1 MLFLSR
7 KWLQKQPPT
16 TPTTSGSRLA
26 AVQALVGATSA
37 GKKRI
42 NTVVDEKNVLE
53 SALDVEIEAAHERA
67 CSAGEDMYLDPKS
80 GLSVFS
86 RVAHLGRGRCC
97 GSMCRH
103 CPYGHVNV
111 PASRKADVLQR
122 SSATTTSAGTT
133 PKPYKS
139 QVYTKTGDKGTS
151 SLFTGERRAK
161 HDPVFD
167 ALGTVDELS
176 SHMGVA
182 RAHLDLLLATAP
194 AADSGLGVQAAA
206 TRAKV
211 AAALLEIQR
220 HLLDVGSVVATP
232 DATRPVPYDP
242 QRWTADVERLINEL
256 EAPLPPLAS
265 FILPGGGLVAAQLHV
280 CRSVCR
286 RAERCVTEVL
296 AAGEAEGQAS
306 AYPAAARDC
315 AKFINRLSDF
325 FFVAARAL
333 SNEEIRR

>member
-1 MLFLSR
+1 MLFITR
-7 KWLQKQPPT
+7 KWLQTPPPT
-16 TPTTSGSRLA
+16 APRGSRLA
-26 AVQALVGATSA
+26 AVQALVGATAAS
-37 GKKRI
+37 KKRI
-42 NTVVDEKNVLE
+42 NAVVEEKNVLE
-53 SALDVEIEAAHERA
+53 SALEVEVEAAHERA

-86 RVAHLGRGRCC
+86 RVAHLNRGRCC

-122 SSATTTSAGTT
+122 STATTAATA
-133 PKPYKS
+133 KQYKS

-182 RAHLDLLLATAP
+182 RAHLDQLLASTP
-194 AADSGLGVQAAA
+194 SAASGVDLRAAG

-211 AAALLEIQR
+211 AAALLDIQR

-232 DATRPVPYDP
+232 DATRAVPYDP
-242 QRWTADVERLINEL
+242 QRWTADVERLIDEL
-256 EAPLPPLAS
+256 EAPLPPLSS
-265 FILPGGGLVAAQLHV
+265 FILPGGGIVAAQLHV
-280 CRSVCR
+280 CRGVCR

-296 AAGEAEGQAS
+296 ATGDGQAS
-306 AYPAAARDC
+306 AYPPAARDC

-333 SNEEIRR
+333 SNVEIRR